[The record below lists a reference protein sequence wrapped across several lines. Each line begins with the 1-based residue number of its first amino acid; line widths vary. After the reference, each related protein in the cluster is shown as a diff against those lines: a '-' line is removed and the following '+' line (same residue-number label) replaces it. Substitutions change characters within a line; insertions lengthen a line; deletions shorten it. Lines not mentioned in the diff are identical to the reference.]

1 MVTATAGTASAGFL
15 PRADVGR
22 LLDALQV
29 DERQLIGPRL
39 GDGTIELGEIDG
51 VEDLPAGYGLD
62 AAPGK
67 ARLIDRGDGRL
78 FDYTTLAGSWK
89 LWTYPPRTTTVEW
102 VVDADGRVR
111 RQAAAPVARQK
122 QAFIGV
128 RPCDVAAMRTHRRAV
143 GEDGDGSER
152 LIVAVE
158 CAAAGTTCFCTSM
171 GTGPELGD
179 GFDIGLTE
187 LDDGFIVRPGS
198 DAGRAVVDNLRLE
211 PARAGQLEQAA
222 ASVARV
228 RHQIGAP
235 LPMAGVPE
243 RLIAQPEHPRWQEV
257 AERCLACANCTLV
270 CPTCFCTSNVQR
282 SNLDAGSAT
291 TERVWDS
298 CFSAE
303 FAKVAG
309 GNFRTRI
316 EDRYRQWLTHKFGT
330 WWTQFGTSGCVGC
343 GRCIAWC
350 PVGIDVREEL
360 MAIAGPAA
368 APAVIA
374 RPLPMPEPLL
384 NEIAAEWSAA
394 EVVSTRRETADVV
407 TLRLAT
413 DDPAI
418 RAGRPGQFAMVA
430 LPALASPAISISR
443 FHADGI
449 ELTIRAAGPATA
461 ALTRLENGARV
472 SLHGP
477 LGRGWPVELALGRD
491 VQIVTGGV
499 GLAPLRPLI
508 DWLLTRRNEIGV
520 VHVAYGA
527 RTPAD
532 RLYREELDTLA
543 AGRDIEIA
551 QTVDRAGPEWLGRV
565 GVVTQVIDRVM
576 CACDRTVAF
585 VCGPERMMAATADVL
600 RGRGIPDARIFVTL
614 ERHMDCGV
622 GVCGHC
628 QLGRFF
634 VCRDGP
640 IFSLDEL
647 GNALGQE
654 GL

>member
-1 MVTATAGTASAGFL
+1 MVTELPQASGAGFL
-15 PRADVGR
+15 PRVDVGR
-22 LLDALQV
+22 LFESLRSDG
-29 DERQLIGPRL
+29 RQLIGPRL
-39 GDGTIELGEIDG
+39 GEGTIELGEIEG
-51 VEDLPAGYGLD
+51 VDDLPAGFGLD
-62 AAPGK
+62 VGPGK
-67 ARLIDRGDGRL
+67 ARLAERADSRL

-89 LWTYPPRTTTVEW
+89 RWTYAPRTTTAEW
-102 VVDADGRVR
+102 VVDGDGRVR
-111 RQAAAPVARQK
+111 RQAPAPAPTQK
-122 QAFIGV
+122 QAFVGV
-128 RPCDVAAMRTHRRAV
+128 RPCDLAAMRTHRRAV
-143 GEDGDGSER
+143 GEDGDGSGR

-158 CAAAGTTCFCTSM
+158 CAVAGATCFCTSM
-171 GTGPELGD
+171 GTGPELSE
-179 GFDIGLTE
+179 GFDVGLAE
-187 LDDGFIVRPGS
+187 LDDGFVVHAGS
-198 DAGRAVVDNLRLE
+198 DAGRAVVGDLKLE
-211 PARAGQLEQAA
+211 PAGTAQLEAAA

-228 RHQIGAP
+228 RQQMGTP

-243 RLIAQPEHPRWQEV
+243 RLIAQPDHPRWREV

-270 CPTCFCTSNVQR
+270 CPTCFCTSNVQQ
-282 SNLDAGSAT
+282 SSLDGDSAT

-309 GNFRTRI
+309 GNFRTRV
-316 EDRYRQWLTHKFGT
+316 EDRYRQWLTHKFGS

-360 MAIAGPAA
+360 MAIAGPAPTPLIQVAPLA
-368 APAVIA
+368 APPSPATI
-374 RPLPMPEPLL
+374 E
-384 NEIAAEWSAA
+384 AEWSPA
-394 EVVSTRRETADVV
+394 EVIATRRETSDVV

-413 DDPAI
+413 ADPAI
-418 RAGRPGQFAMVA
+418 RAGMPGQFAMVA
-430 LPALASPAISISR
+430 LPGLATPAISISR
-443 FHADGI
+443 FHDDGI
-449 ELTIRAAGPATA
+449 DLTIRAVGPASA
-461 ALTRLENGARV
+461 ALTKLDRGARV
-472 SLHGP
+472 SVRGP
-477 LGRGWPVELALGRD
+477 LGRGWPVEMALGRD

-499 GLAPLRPLI
+499 GLAPLRSLI
-508 DWLLTRRNEIGV
+508 DWLLARRDQIGV
-520 VHVAYGA
+520 IHLAYGA
-527 RTPAD
+527 RTPSD
-532 RLYREELDTLA
+532 RLYREELDALA

-600 RGRGIPDARIFVTL
+600 RGRGIPDERIFVTL

-640 IFSLDEL
+640 VFSLAEL